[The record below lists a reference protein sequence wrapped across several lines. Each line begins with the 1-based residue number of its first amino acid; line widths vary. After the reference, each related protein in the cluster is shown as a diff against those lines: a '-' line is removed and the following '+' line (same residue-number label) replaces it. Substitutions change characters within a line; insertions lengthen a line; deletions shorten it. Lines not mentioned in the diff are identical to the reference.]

1 MFKKIK
7 ETFYKCIN
15 LNRVQKSKMAKGSKP
30 DEDKKKQK
38 ESKLKFLKKRAPIYG
53 VIIAITVIFLVP
65 ELTQS
70 DLQSIL
76 TDDATGN
83 EKLAIDMIKSYD
95 GPNQKGLQIIDALS
109 DQINDEYSDKKI
121 FDHKDTVTNIFA
133 IDTAGTLGQ
142 GIYEVHFTFDT
153 YKENHEYVWSINID
167 TGEIKAIN
175 PEAKR
180 ILDIVNY
187 S

>member
-1 MFKKIK
+1 MVKD
-7 ETFYKCIN
+7 
-15 LNRVQKSKMAKGSKP
+15 SKP
-30 DEDKKKQK
+30 DKDKKKQK

-53 VIIAITVIFLVP
+53 VIIAITIIFLVP
-65 ELTQS
+65 ELTQN

-76 TDDATGN
+76 TDDSTGN

-95 GPNQKGLQIIDALS
+95 GPSQKGLQLIDVLS
-109 DQINDEYSDKKI
+109 DQINDYSDKKI
-121 FDHKDTVTNIFA
+121 FDHKDTVANIFA
-133 IDTAGTLGQ
+133 IDTAGKLGQ
-142 GIYEVHFTFDT
+142 GTYEVHFTFDT
-153 YKENHEYVWSINID
+153 SKENREYVWSINID

-180 ILDIVNY
+180 ILDLVNY

>member
-1 MFKKIK
+1 M
-7 ETFYKCIN
+7 
-15 LNRVQKSKMAKGSKP
+15 VKGSKP

-38 ESKLKFLKKRAPIYG
+38 ESGLKKFLKKRAPFYG
-53 VIIAITVIFLVP
+53 AIVAISLIFLVP
-65 ELTQS
+65 EFTQN

-109 DQINDEYSDKKI
+109 DKINDKYSDKNI
-121 FDHKDTVTNIFA
+121 FDHKDTVANIFA
-133 IDTAGTLGQ
+133 IDATEKLGQ
-142 GIYEVHFTFDT
+142 DIYEVHFIFDT
-153 YKENHEYVWSINID
+153 YKENSEYVWSMNID

-180 ILDIVNY
+180 ILDLVNY
-187 S
+187 YD

>member
-1 MFKKIK
+1 
-7 ETFYKCIN
+7 
-15 LNRVQKSKMAKGSKP
+15 MAKGSKP
-30 DEDKKKQK
+30 DKDKKKQK

-95 GPNQKGLQIIDALS
+95 GPNQKGLQLIDALS
-109 DQINDEYSDKKI
+109 DQIKNGYSDEKI
-121 FDHKDTVTNIFA
+121 FDHKDTVANIFA
-133 IDTAGTLGQ
+133 RDAAGTLGQ

-153 YKENHEYVWSINID
+153 YKENREYVWSINID

-180 ILDIVNY
+180 ILDLVNY
-187 S
+187 YD

>member
-1 MFKKIK
+1 
-7 ETFYKCIN
+7 
-15 LNRVQKSKMAKGSKP
+15 MAKGSKP
-30 DEDKKKQK
+30 DKDKKKQK
-38 ESKLKFLKKRAPIYG
+38 ESTLKFLKKRAPIYG
-53 VIIAITVIFLVP
+53 VIIAVTIIFLVP

-95 GPNQKGLQIIDALS
+95 GPNQKGLQLIDALS
-109 DQINDEYSDKKI
+109 IQINDEYSDKKI
-121 FDHKDTVTNIFA
+121 FNHKDTVANIFA
-133 IDTAGTLGQ
+133 IDVAGTLGQ
-142 GIYEVHFTFDT
+142 GAYEVHFTFDT
-153 YKENHEYVWSINID
+153 YKENQEYVWSINID

-180 ILDIVNY
+180 VLDLVDY
-187 S
+187 YD

>member
-1 MFKKIK
+1 
-7 ETFYKCIN
+7 
-15 LNRVQKSKMAKGSKP
+15 MAKGTKP

-38 ESKLKFLKKRAPIYG
+38 ESILKFLKKRAPIYG
-53 VIIAITVIFLVP
+53 VIITITVIFLVP

-76 TDDATGN
+76 TDDSTGN

-95 GPNQKGLQIIDALS
+95 GPNQKGLQLIDVLS
-109 DQINDEYSDKKI
+109 DQINDKYSNKKI
-121 FDHKDTVTNIFA
+121 FDHKDTVANIFA

-142 GIYEVHFTFDT
+142 STYEVHFTFDT
-153 YKENHEYVWSINID
+153 SKENHEYVWSINID
-167 TGEIKAIN
+167 TNEIKAIN

-180 ILDIVNY
+180 ILDLVNY

>member
-1 MFKKIK
+1 MVKD
-7 ETFYKCIN
+7 
-15 LNRVQKSKMAKGSKP
+15 SKP
-30 DEDKKKQK
+30 DKDKKKQK
-38 ESKLKFLKKRAPIYG
+38 ESILKFLKKRAPIYG
-53 VIIAITVIFLVP
+53 VIIAVTIIFLIP

-83 EKLAIDMIKSYD
+83 EKLAIDMIKSHD
-95 GPNQKGLQIIDALS
+95 GPSQKGLQLIDVLTE
-109 DQINDEYSDKKI
+109 QINDEYSDKKI
-121 FDHKDTVTNIFA
+121 FDHKDTVANIFA
-133 IDTAGTLGQ
+133 IDAAGTLGQ
-142 GIYEVHFTFDT
+142 GTYEVHFTFDT

-180 ILDIVNY
+180 ILDLVNY

>member
-1 MFKKIK
+1 
-7 ETFYKCIN
+7 
-15 LNRVQKSKMAKGSKP
+15 MAKGSKP

-38 ESKLKFLKKRAPIYG
+38 ESILKFLKKRAPIYG

-76 TDDATGN
+76 TDDSTGN
-83 EKLAIDMIKSYD
+83 EKLAIDMIKSFD
-95 GPNQKGLQIIDALS
+95 GPSQKGLQLIDVLS
-109 DQINDEYSDKKI
+109 DQINDKYSNKKI
-121 FDHKDTVTNIFA
+121 FDHKDTVANIFA

-142 GIYEVHFTFDT
+142 GTYEVHFTFDT
-153 YKENHEYVWSINID
+153 SKENHEYVWSINID
-167 TGEIKAIN
+167 TNEIIAIN

-180 ILDIVNY
+180 ILDLVNY